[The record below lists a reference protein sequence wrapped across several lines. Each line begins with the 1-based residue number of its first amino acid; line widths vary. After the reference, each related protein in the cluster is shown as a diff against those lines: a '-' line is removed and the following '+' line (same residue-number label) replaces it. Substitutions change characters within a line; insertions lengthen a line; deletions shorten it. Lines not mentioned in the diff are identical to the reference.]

1 MNKNN
6 VTMFHGIKAYTGRW
20 DSVYESIKKV
30 DSLVSLGAKGAE
42 ICTADKPIGALG
54 VLVSGHLSNLFTSD
68 VWSRTDENGK
78 RHINGYTREGYDI
91 HDVLFNLEFTQ
102 ARVNLFCEH
111 IATKMRDGYGEYAE
125 GWMTPDA
132 VVGIWVN
139 KHASSKDKKLAR
151 ILARRHKVELFVVG
165 DKTSMTN
172 LTPASLLEEQEEME
186 KVWFTFALSLLDIAP
201 WERREKEHV
210 QALLKRGLHSRQV
223 GSLLSYFEALERAE
237 TSKSEV
243 RAKHGITK
251 MFNQFINMED

>member
-6 VTMFHGIKAYTGRW
+6 VVMFHGIKAYTGRW
-20 DSVYESIKKV
+20 DSVYESISKV

-42 ICTADKPIGALG
+42 ICTADKPIGPVG
-54 VLVSGHLSNLFTSD
+54 VLVLGDLSNLFTSD

-111 IATKMRDGYGEYAE
+111 IAPAFRSGYGEYAE
-125 GWMTPDA
+125 GWMIPDA

-139 KHASSKDKKLAR
+139 KYASSEDKKLAR
-151 ILARRHKVELFVVG
+151 ILARRHGVELFVVG

-172 LTPASLLEEQEEME
+172 LTPSPLLEEQEEME

-201 WERREKEHV
+201 WERREEEHV

-223 GSLLSYFEALERAE
+223 GALLSYFEALERAE
-237 TSKSEV
+237 TSKSEM

-251 MFNQFINMED
+251 MFNQFIKMED

>member
-20 DSVYESIKKV
+20 DSVYESVSKV
-30 DSLVSLGAKGAE
+30 DNLVSLGKKGAE

-68 VWSRTDENGK
+68 VWSRTDDNGK
-78 RHINGYTREGYDI
+78 RNINGYTREGYDV
-91 HDVLFNLEFTQ
+91 HDVLFGLEFTQ

-111 IATKMRDGYGEYAE
+111 IAPASRGGYGEYAE
-125 GWMTPDA
+125 GWMIPDA

-139 KHASSKDKKLAR
+139 KHASSRDKKLAR
-151 ILARRHKVELFVVG
+151 ILTRRHKVQLFVVN

-172 LTPASLLEEQEEME
+172 LTPAPLLEEQEEME

-201 WERREKEHV
+201 WERRDEEHV
-210 QALLKRGLHSRQV
+210 QALLKRGMHSRQV
-223 GSLLSYFEALERAE
+223 GVLLSYFEALERAE
-237 TSKSEV
+237 DEKSEN
-243 RAKHGITK
+243 RAKYGITK
-251 MFNQFINMED
+251 MFNQFV